1 MLLGEG
7 RDRNHPI
14 YAMEVQDV
22 DVFESG
28 KGVVVEVIARK
39 AYWRVK
45 LSCLNSIAIYDCCGG
60 VKR

>member
-1 MLLGEG
+1 MGEG

-39 AYWRVK
+39 TYWRVK
-45 LSCLNSIAIYDCCGG
+45 SLCLNSIAIEGSCGCM
-60 VKR
+60 KR